1 MVQNNRGSEMAEVR
15 RSTQMISVITLAGLL
30 VSALMLSGIVRSDV
44 IIGRAAAE
52 SSSASG
58 ALSGALSGTLPAGRP
73 GRPAEISY
81 QLSRAEHFYQQ
92 GAWLQSL
99 RLARQIVSIQPDDQ
113 NALRLMLDSMARL
126 QVIGRKAEAAIT
138 LARRL
143 RPDDPVILASIAK
156 LRTAQGRE
164 AEAGSAR
171 ASFAATCP
179 FNCSQIMN
187 R

>member
-1 MVQNNRGSEMAEVR
+1 MAEVR

-30 VSALMLSGIVRSDV
+30 ASALMLSGIVRSDV

-52 SSSASG
+52 SSYASDTFSG
-58 ALSGALSGTLPAGRP
+58 ASSGVSSGASSGGLP

-81 QLSRAEHFYQQ
+81 QLSQAEHFYQQ

-113 NALRLMLDSMARL
+113 KALRLMLDSMARL

>member
-1 MVQNNRGSEMAEVR
+1 MRWFRINRGSEMAEVR
-15 RSTQMISVITLAGLL
+15 RSTQMISVITLSGLL
-30 VSALMLSGIVRSDV
+30 ASALMLSGMMRSDV

-52 SSSASG
+52 SSYASDT
-58 ALSGALSGTLPAGRP
+58 LSGTLPAGRP

>member
-1 MVQNNRGSEMAEVR
+1 MAEVR

-30 VSALMLSGIVRSDV
+30 VSALMLSGMMRSDV

-52 SSSASG
+52 SSYASDTFSG
-58 ALSGALSGTLPAGRP
+58 ASSGVSSGASSGGLP

>member
-1 MVQNNRGSEMAEVR
+1 MMGML
-15 RSTQMISVITLAGLL
+15 ISA
-30 VSALMLSGIVRSDV
+30 ALTSDV
-44 IIGRAAAE
+44 IVGHAEADRLSAYETSADPMADAGSTGGSSPAAV
-52 SSSASG
+52 
-58 ALSGALSGTLPAGRP
+58 R
-73 GRPAEISY
+73 R
-81 QLSRAEHFYQQ
+81 QLSRAERFYQQ